1 FFVLWFILMLV
12 IFQVG
17 CGQQVPQLNTISA
30 PPSGLVL
37 RGTVYP
43 YFWSGD
49 TFNVGDPFPGAYVK
63 LSGSTG
69 TWSTITNERG
79 EYIPIEEVKIGI
91 FKEFIRI
98 GRLIFPRYIF
108 YAVLFTT
115 MLLSYI
121 IIYQQNFSPHNIM
134 ALIFGFL
141 ACIILWYETLR
152 LLKET
157 PI

>member
-1 FFVLWFILMLV
+1 LKNLWIWDWL
-12 IFQVG
+12 
-17 CGQQVPQLNTISA
+17 
-30 PPSGLVL
+30 
-37 RGTVYP
+37 
-43 YFWSGD
+43 
-49 TFNVGDPFPGAYVK
+49 K
-63 LSGSTG
+63 K
-69 TWSTITNERG
+69 NERG

-141 ACIILWYETLR
+141 ACIILWYEF
-152 LLKET
+152 
-157 PI
+157 